1 MKHTLIILKAKN
13 IMSQTK
19 MGNLKAYSPLSLLL
33 CFFLAVSFGCATAKV
48 SDEASLKPQEITAI
62 TGIDIQD
69 NSVAI
74 TVNKPFIYTI
84 YKPADPYKI
93 VVDLPDVSI
102 GSFNKKL
109 TSSKAGIVEIIPS
122 QITSP
127 SAMARLEMLL
137 QTPSSV
143 DQEYKNNVLKIKIK
157 EDLTAKKDEVPP
169 VPSSRKAMSET
180 ATVSGWPRGAKDFS
194 AEEAAVDPDTPV
206 RPLLKATEITN
217 ISFDA
222 SANAIKVLIKG
233 NGAMTPNV
241 FPLDRRIVID
251 IPDVS
256 LKAPLPVGVV
266 SPVKGIRAGKH
277 DGKVRLVIDLR
288 EKTTF
293 DVTSIGDTI
302 TVAFK
307 RPGRESSELS
317 AAPSPSEAMEAQP
330 EAAAEK
336 TETEAPAANRCE
348 AYWEGHEKVNIDF
361 QDQDIVPILR
371 LFADISGCNLFIHP
385 DVKGKATM
393 KFRDV
398 PWRRAFD
405 TILKTFSLGASKEAN
420 IIRVAPLSIFAKESE
435 EKAKAERAKEAAEPL
450 ETKIYPVSYA
460 DVKTVEDSIK
470 SAKILS
476 SRGSMN
482 VDKRTSTL
490 LVKDVP
496 AVFPEV
502 ERLLATLDIP
512 TPQVLIEARIV
523 EINTAYTYDLGI
535 QWGLNYLSTNTLT
548 SVGGLS
554 GVPSLSTGP
563 FTGKNFLVDFPAKSV
578 GALAGSGFSFGVI
591 DPSKTL
597 GLDLQLSAL
606 ETLGKGKIIS
616 NPKILTV
623 DNGKAK
629 ILQGQSIPVRK
640 LTTEGTISTEFKDVV
655 LELNV
660 VPHITP
666 DKSVGMSVAIKK
678 EDLDFTIPS
687 VEGVPGTQKKEAD
700 TNVIIKDGETVVIG
714 GMYKVTTNDSVSGV
728 PGLKNIPILGWLFK
742 SDTKS
747 TNTLEL
753 LIFITPRIVGKM

>member
-1 MKHTLIILKAKN
+1 MKYTLTLKAKN
-13 IMSQTK
+13 IISQNKIGTLK
-19 MGNLKAYSPLSLLL
+19 MYSLLSLLL
-33 CFFLAVSFGCATAKV
+33 CFFLAASFGCATSKMN
-48 SDEASLKPQEITAI
+48 DKGSLKVQEITAI

-69 NSVAI
+69 NAVSI
-74 TVNKPFIYTI
+74 TVNNPFVYTI

-93 VVDLPDVSI
+93 VVDLPEVSI
-102 GSFNKKL
+102 GAFNKKI
-109 TSSKAGIVEIIPS
+109 SSNKAGIVEIVPS

-127 SAMARLEMLL
+127 SKMARIEMLL
-137 QTPSSV
+137 QTPSAV

-157 EDLTAKKDEVPP
+157 EDSAAKRAA
-169 VPSSRKAMSET
+169 PSLPSPKNVSFET
-180 ATVSGWPRGAKDFS
+180 ADVSGRSNGAKDFS
-194 AEEAAVDPDTPV
+194 AGEAAVDPDPV
-206 RPLLKATEITN
+206 ASPLPRATEITN

-222 SANAIKVLIKG
+222 SANAIRVLIKG
-233 NGAMTPNV
+233 NGSMTPNV

-251 IPDVS
+251 IAGVS
-256 LKAPLPVGVV
+256 LKASLPVGVV
-266 SPVKGIRAGKH
+266 SPVKAIRAGKH
-277 DGKVRLVIDLR
+277 DDKVRLVIDLR
-288 EKTTF
+288 EKATF

-307 RPGRESSELS
+307 RPEGETPGLSS
-317 AAPSPSEAMEAQP
+317 APSPAEETEAQP

-336 TETEAPAANRCE
+336 TVTAAPAANRCE
-348 AYWEGHEKVNIDF
+348 AYWDGKEKVNIDF

-405 TILKTFSLGASKEAN
+405 TILKTFSLGASKEAS
-420 IIRVAPLSIFAKESE
+420 IIRVAPLSVFAKESE

-450 ETKIYPVSYA
+450 DTKIYPVSYA
-460 DVKTVEDSIK
+460 DVSVVETSIK
-470 SAKILS
+470 NAKILTA
-476 SRGSMN
+476 RGSMN

-496 AVFPEV
+496 SVFPEI
-502 ERLLATLDIP
+502 ERLLSTLDIP

-535 QWGLNYLSTNTLT
+535 QWGLNYLGTNTLT
-548 SVGGLS
+548 SAGGLS
-554 GVPSLSTGP
+554 GVPALSTGP
-563 FTGKNFLVDFPAKSV
+563 FTGKNYLVDLPAKSV
-578 GALAGSGFSFGVI
+578 GPLAGSGFSFGI
-591 DPSKTL
+591 MNPSKTL

-606 ETLGKGKIIS
+606 ETMGRGKIIS

-714 GMYKVTTNDSVSGV
+714 GMYKLTTNDSISAV
-728 PGLKNIPILGWLFK
+728 PGLRNIPILGWLFK

-747 TNTLEL
+747 SNTLEL
-753 LIFITPRIVGKM
+753 LIFITPRIVGKI

>member
-1 MKHTLIILKAKN
+1 MKYTLTLKAKN
-13 IMSQTK
+13 IISQNKIGTLK
-19 MGNLKAYSPLSLLL
+19 MYSLLSLLL
-33 CFFLAVSFGCATAKV
+33 CLFLAASFGCATSKMN
-48 SDEASLKPQEITAI
+48 DKGSLKAQEITAI

-69 NSVAI
+69 NAVSI
-74 TVNKPFIYTI
+74 TVNNPFVYTI

-93 VVDLPDVSI
+93 VVDLPEVSI
-102 GSFNKKL
+102 GAFNRKIA
-109 TSSKAGIVEIIPS
+109 SSKAGIVEIVPS

-127 SAMARLEMLL
+127 SNMARIEMLL

-157 EDLTAKKDEVPP
+157 EDSAAKRAAPS
-169 VPSSRKAMSET
+169 VPSPKNVSFET
-180 ATVSGWPRGAKDFS
+180 ADVSGRSNGARDFS
-194 AEEAAVDPDTPV
+194 AGEAAVDPDPAAS
-206 RPLLKATEITN
+206 PLPKATEITN

-222 SANAIKVLIKG
+222 SANAIRVLIKG
-233 NGAMTPNV
+233 NGSMTPNV

-251 IPDVS
+251 ISGVS

-266 SPVKGIRAGKH
+266 SPVKAIRAGKH
-277 DGKVRLVIDLR
+277 DDKVRLVIDLR
-288 EKTTF
+288 EKATF

-307 RPGRESSELS
+307 RQEGESTGMSS
-317 AAPSPSEAMEAQP
+317 APSPAEETEAQP

-336 TETEAPAANRCE
+336 TVTPAPAANRCE
-348 AYWEGHEKVNIDF
+348 AYWDGKEKVNIDF

-405 TILKTFSLGASKEAN
+405 TILKTFSLGASKEAS

-435 EKAKAERAKEAAEPL
+435 EKAKAERAKESAEPL

-460 DVKTVEDSIK
+460 EVSVVETSIK
-470 SAKILS
+470 NAKILTA
-476 SRGSMN
+476 RGSMN

-496 AVFPEV
+496 SVFPEI
-502 ERLLATLDIP
+502 ERLLSTLDIP

-523 EINTAYTYDLGI
+523 EINNAYTYDLGI
-535 QWGLNYLSTNTLT
+535 QWGLNYLGTNTLT
-548 SVGGLS
+548 SAGGLS
-554 GVPSLSTGP
+554 GIPALSTGP
-563 FTGKNFLVDFPAKSV
+563 FTGKNYLVDLPAKSV
-578 GALAGSGFSFGVI
+578 GPLGGSGFSFGI
-591 DPSKTL
+591 MNPSKTL

-606 ETLGKGKIIS
+606 ETMGRGKIIS
-616 NPKILTV
+616 NPKVLTV

-666 DKSVGMSVAIKK
+666 DRSVGMAVSIKK

-728 PGLKNIPILGWLFK
+728 PGLRNIPILGWLFK

-753 LIFITPRIVGKM
+753 LIFITPRIVGKI